1 MPFLS
6 EYDLQFQKELEKL
19 NIAQKQA
26 VFHTEGPVLVIAG
39 PGTGKTQILSAR
51 IGYILSSKNIQVAPH
66 NILCLTYT
74 DAGVIAMRN
83 RLLKFIGPDAYRVH
97 IHTFHSFCNQVIQY
111 NMDYFGIREL
121 QPISELETIELFH
134 ELIDGFPAGSPL
146 KRYSGEVYHDMNRL
160 KALFSAMKTESWSPE
175 FIAEQVD
182 RYIKDLPTMDK
193 FIYKRATAKNKKGDA
208 KVKLIEEET
217 ERVLK
222 TKAAALEFHN
232 FNKLM
237 KKKGRYDFD
246 DMILWVLDA
255 FRNNEALRLRYQE
268 QYLYFLVDEYQD
280 TNGAQNEILNLLT
293 EDPDENPNVFV
304 VGDDDQSI
312 YRFQGANLKNIT
324 DYALRYQ
331 RNLYKVVLTENY
343 RSTQAVLDSAH
354 HLIKSNT
361 QRLVNTFKD
370 IQKDLTSSLP
380 SLRDSQVK
388 PEIKVFQN
396 PQNEEAYIL
405 NEIEH
410 LRYNGVNLNEVA
422 VIYRKHKLVENLVKV
437 MEQKKIPLNLKQKVN
452 ILRIPFVQS
461 LINILSY
468 IHSEFEKSHSGEH
481 LLFELMHYNFFGIS
495 PRDVA
500 RISLYCSTADQQGIY
515 KKWREVIASK
525 ETMFRLGLESA
536 RAITRLED
544 NINEWLKSHANDT
557 LQILFE
563 KIITKGGILEYIMK
577 SPEKLWLMECL
588 TSFFDFI
595 KNNSEKQDGFNLKG
609 LLHLIE
615 QMESHDLCLNLNKII
630 SSPDGV
636 NFVTAHSSKG
646 LEFKYVYI
654 LSANGSC
661 WEKSKGPNRSF
672 KLPDNILPS
681 QDEDLEEEERRLFY
695 VAVTRAKEN
704 LTISYSIQDR
714 NGKEQ
719 EKSRFVTEIA
729 AGIGIDH
736 QFVEVEKEL
745 LMEFNYLNMSSPQII
760 DNELL
765 NRSYID
771 SILKNYR
778 MSVTHLSKYL
788 RCPVSFYFENII
800 KVPSARN
807 ESMGFGNAIHYT
819 LEKFYRQMLE
829 SPEKQFASKEEL
841 FEIFKK
847 AMQKY
852 HAHFTKEQ
860 FKRRLE
866 YGLEILPAYH
876 DTYIDVLN
884 KIAVVE
890 YRLNHVETEGVP
902 LTGVLDKLEFE
913 GSQVNVVDYKT
924 GKPENGTKKLYS
936 PSENDPLGGDYW
948 RQMVFY
954 KILMD
959 SDRTKKWKMIS
970 GEFDFIERD
979 VRKQFV
985 KRKLIISPEDVK
997 IVKEQIKTSYSKILN
1012 HEFTVGC
1019 GKEDCQWCNFVKN
1032 NFTPVLDLAA
1042 VEESLEQ
1049 E

>member
-1 MPFLS
+1 MPFPS
-6 EYDLQFQKELEKL
+6 DFDLLFQQELEKL

-51 IGYILSSKNIQVAPH
+51 IGYILSSKNIQVSPH

-121 QPISELETIELFH
+121 QPISDLESIELFH
-134 ELIDGFPAGSPL
+134 ELINNFPSGNPL
-146 KRYSGEVYHDMNRL
+146 KRYSGEVYHDMNKL
-160 KALFSAMKTESWSPE
+160 KALFSAMKTENWSPE
-175 FIAEQVD
+175 FISDKVD
-182 RYIKDLPTMDK
+182 QYIKDLPTMDRYVYQK
-193 FIYKRATAKNKKGDA
+193 SSGTYRKGDP
-208 KVKLIEEET
+208 KVKLIQEET
-217 ERVLK
+217 NRMEKLR
-222 TKAAALEFHN
+222 AAALEFHN

-255 FRNNEALRLRYQE
+255 FRNNEALKLRYQE

-324 DYALRYQ
+324 DYANRYQ
-331 RNLYKVVLTENY
+331 KNLYKVVLTENY

-354 HLIKSNT
+354 HLIKNNT

-370 IQKDLTSSLP
+370 IQKNLKASLP
-380 SLRDSQVK
+380 ALERSRTS

-405 NEIEH
+405 NEIEK
-410 LRYNGVNLNEVA
+410 LRERGENLNEVA
-422 VIYRKHKLVENLVKV
+422 VIYRKHKIVESLVKV

-452 ILRIPFVQS
+452 ILRIPFIQN
-461 LINILSY
+461 LINILNY
-468 IHSEFEKSHSGEH
+468 LHLEFEKPHSGEH
-481 LLFELMHYNFFGIS
+481 QLFEMMHYNFFGIS

-500 RISLYCSTADQQGIY
+500 RISLYCSTADAQGTY
-515 KKWREVIASK
+515 KRWREVISSK
-525 ETMFRLGLESA
+525 ETMFRLGLDSA
-536 RAITRLED
+536 RAISKLDD
-544 NINEWLKSHANDT
+544 NINEWLKSIANDT
-557 LQILFE
+557 LQVLFE
-563 KIITKGGILEYIMK
+563 NIITKGGILEYVMK

-595 KNNSEKQDGFNLKG
+595 KNNSEKQDGFSLKS

-654 LSANGSC
+654 LAANGNC
-661 WEKSKGPNRSF
+661 WEKSKGPNRAF
-672 KLPDNILPS
+672 KLPENILPS
-681 QDEDLEEEERRLFY
+681 LDEDMEEEERRLFY
-695 VAVTRAKEN
+695 VAVTRAKEH

-729 AGIGIDH
+729 AGLDLKH
-736 QFVEVEKEL
+736 QFVEVDKEL
-745 LMEFNYLNMSSPQII
+745 LIEFNYLNLSLPQIV
-760 DNELL
+760 DSELI
-765 NRSYID
+765 NKAYINNF
-771 SILKNYR
+771 LRNYR
-778 MSVTHLSKYL
+778 MSVTHLSKFL
-788 RCPVSFYFENII
+788 RCPISFYFENIVR
-800 KVPSARN
+800 VPSARN
-807 ESMGFGNAIHYT
+807 ESMGFGSAIHYT

-829 SPEKQFASKEEL
+829 SPDKQFAPKEEL

-866 YGLEILPAYH
+866 YGMEILPSYH

-884 KIAVVE
+884 RIAVVE
-890 YRLNHVETEGVP
+890 YRLNHVEVDGVP
-902 LTGVLDKLEFE
+902 LTGILDKLEFE

-924 GKPENGTKKLYS
+924 GKPENGVRKLYP
-936 PSENDPLGGDYW
+936 PSETDPLGGDYW

-979 VRKQFV
+979 SRKQFI
-985 KRKLIISPEDVK
+985 KKKLVISPEDVQM
-997 IVKEQIKTSYSKILN
+997 VRNQIKTSYMKILN

-1019 GKEDCQWCNFVKN
+1019 GKEECQWCNFVKN
-1032 NFTPVLDLAA
+1032 NFTPVLDFAA
-1042 VEESLEQ
+1042 IEESLEQ